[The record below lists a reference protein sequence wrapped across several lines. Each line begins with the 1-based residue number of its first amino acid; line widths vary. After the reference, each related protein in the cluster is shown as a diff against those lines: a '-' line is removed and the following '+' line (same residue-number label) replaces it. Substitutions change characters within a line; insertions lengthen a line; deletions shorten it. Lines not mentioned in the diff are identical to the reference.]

1 MLLFDTCQ
9 GYTEGTRSV
18 NGIIMKAF
26 NMNSEEIKAYFDSG
40 CVKKSKSLHQCI
52 YYVGGWHAHAL
63 KKASIR
69 REPDHRNLMQTVFAN
84 ITMKRIDAKDHNLPM
99 QKVERVEKLG
109 GLKYI
114 SDDYFVFIQRME
126 YVFMNL
132 LTPEKLAM
140 IGSDLIT
147 NVYTELSN
155 NTFVSA
161 AIMQFTIGVDNVQ
174 SDLQNKLTLHMTRTY
189 CRMRGK
195 DFARKMMQTGFRE
208 KNLGKGIRPTVAIIS
223 DPKLRLLAKNK
234 EKKTKTKTNVEQHIE
249 DEFSSLGYREIQ
261 KLCKE
266 KKLKATGNTVA
277 LLTCLRNRK
286 STDADAVA
294 ESNNSNNSEARDDTA
309 IDQELSDMFDFAI
322 DNLIDSAHI
331 IRFARCLRDVIISN
345 ILKIG
350 REKSQ
355 Q

>member
-69 REPDHRNLMQTVFAN
+69 REPDLRNLMQTVFAN
-84 ITMKRIDAKDHNLPM
+84 ITMKRIDAKDQNLPM

-195 DFARKMMQTGFRE
+195 DFARKMMQTG
-208 KNLGKGIRPTVAIIS
+208 
-223 DPKLRLLAKNK
+223 
-234 EKKTKTKTNVEQHIE
+234 
-249 DEFSSLGYREIQ
+249 
-261 KLCKE
+261 
-266 KKLKATGNTVA
+266 
-277 LLTCLRNRK
+277 
-286 STDADAVA
+286 
-294 ESNNSNNSEARDDTA
+294 
-309 IDQELSDMFDFAI
+309 
-322 DNLIDSAHI
+322 
-331 IRFARCLRDVIISN
+331 
-345 ILKIG
+345 
-350 REKSQ
+350 
-355 Q
+355 